1 MELIIN
7 HSSFGFSEELRIFLI
22 EDRDEFLKTKRNMN
36 SYIEELTL
44 LGNSI
49 NMKRVAQRE
58 GFLYLREAFRGFQ
71 AVLWTKLFS
80 GARSGSP

>member
-1 MELIIN
+1 M
-7 HSSFGFSEELRIFLI
+7 
-22 EDRDEFLKTKRNMN
+22 D